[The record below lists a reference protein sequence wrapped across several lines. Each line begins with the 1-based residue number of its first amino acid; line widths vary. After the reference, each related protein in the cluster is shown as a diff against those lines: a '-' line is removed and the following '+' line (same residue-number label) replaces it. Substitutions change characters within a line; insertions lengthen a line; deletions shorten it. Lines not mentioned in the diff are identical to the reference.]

1 MYKKKFLPFCLMIAV
16 FIGSAFKMP
25 FSENDSHILMQRQ
38 ALRTIIID
46 PGHGLPDGGADGKNG
61 TESHYAL
68 EIALKLGE
76 QLKQNLP
83 GVNII
88 FTRTDEYLPDH
99 LSNKND
105 ALKRRAQIANENHGD
120 LFISI
125 HLNSGQDSYSKEVI
139 DHRKEI
145 YYTYSGKGKKRKRT
159 AHTRTVPVYKYTN
172 LGTSAVGTETFIWA
186 VGKNTSKQSF
196 VGAGEETG
204 EPDDST
210 SSLAFDSPEAKI
222 LASIRTKKFFNYSR
236 MLAEY
241 VQEEFSKQGRVDRG
255 AKQRDNEGIWVL
267 QATAMPSILVETGFV
282 NNREEEDY
290 LDSDKGQNE
299 VAYAIMRA
307 VLHYK
312 TSLENGNIPT
322 TPPATDSTQQVN
334 AGQ

>member
-1 MYKKKFLPFCLMIAV
+1 MFKNFFLPLCLILTV
-16 FIGSAFKMP
+16 LVGSAFNTTTP
-25 FSENDSHILMQRQ
+25 LADATDIPTQRQ

-46 PGHGLPDGGADGKNG
+46 PGHGLPDPGADGKYS
-61 TESHYAL
+61 TESQCAL
-68 EIALKLGE
+68 AIALKLGE

-83 GVNII
+83 DVKII

-125 HLNSGQDSYSKEVI
+125 HLNSGGESYRREVVG
-139 DHRKEI
+139 HRTER
-145 YYTYSGKGKKRKRT
+145 YYTYSGKGKKRKKI
-159 AHTRTVPVYKYTN
+159 AHTRTVPVYKSYS

-186 VGKNTSKQSF
+186 VGKNDSKKSF

-210 SSLAFDSPEAKI
+210 SNLLFDSPEAKI

-241 VQEEFSKQGRVDRG
+241 VQEEFAKQGRVDRG

-290 LDSDKGQNE
+290 LNSDKGQNE
-299 VAYAIMRA
+299 VAFAIMRA
-307 VLHYK
+307 VLRYK
-312 TSLENGNIPT
+312 ESLENGVLPTIPKS
-322 TPPATDSTQQVN
+322 DSTQQAN
-334 AGQ
+334 ALP

>member
-1 MYKKKFLPFCLMIAV
+1 MIKKNFLPLCLLIAV
-16 FIGSAFKMP
+16 LIGSAFETP
-25 FSENDSHILMQRQ
+25 LASVDNIPTQRQ

-46 PGHGLPDGGADGKNG
+46 PGHGLPDPGADGKYS
-61 TESHYAL
+61 TESQCAL
-68 EIALKLGE
+68 AIALKLGE
-76 QLKQNLP
+76 QLQQNLP
-83 GVNII
+83 GVKII
-88 FTRTDEYLPDH
+88 FKRTDEYLPDH

-125 HLNSGQDSYSKEVI
+125 HLNSGGESYRREVI
-139 DHRKEI
+139 DHRTET
-145 YYTYSGKGKKRKRT
+145 YYTYSGKGKKRKKI
-159 AHTRTVPVYKYTN
+159 AHKRTVPVYRSYS
-172 LGTSAVGTETFIWA
+172 LGTQAQGTETFIWA
-186 VGKNTSKQSF
+186 VGKNDSKKSF

-210 SSLAFDSPEAKI
+210 SNLFFDSPEAKI

-241 VQEEFSKQGRVDRG
+241 VQEEFSKQGRIDRG

-267 QATAMPSILVETGFV
+267 QATAMPSVLVETGFV

-290 LDSDKGQNE
+290 LNSDKGQNE

-307 VLHYK
+307 VLRYK
-312 TSLENGNIPT
+312 ESLENGNIPT
-322 TPPATDSTQQVN
+322 TSKTDSTQQTSVLR
-334 AGQ
+334 

>member
-1 MYKKKFLPFCLMIAV
+1 MYRKFFLPFCLVVAL

-25 FSENDSHILMQRQ
+25 FSNDAPHIPTQRQ

-46 PGHGLPDGGADGKNG
+46 PGHGLPDPGADGKNG

-139 DHRKEI
+139 DHRTET

-159 AHTRTVPVYKYTN
+159 AHTRSVPVYKYTN
-172 LGTSAVGTETFIWA
+172 
-186 VGKNTSKQSF
+186 
-196 VGAGEETG
+196 
-204 EPDDST
+204 
-210 SSLAFDSPEAKI
+210 
-222 LASIRTKKFFNYSR
+222 
-236 MLAEY
+236 
-241 VQEEFSKQGRVDRG
+241 
-255 AKQRDNEGIWVL
+255 
-267 QATAMPSILVETGFV
+267 
-282 NNREEEDY
+282 
-290 LDSDKGQNE
+290 
-299 VAYAIMRA
+299 
-307 VLHYK
+307 
-312 TSLENGNIPT
+312 
-322 TPPATDSTQQVN
+322 
-334 AGQ
+334 